1 MPRRTISIPA
11 DLHDRLDEYRAED
24 MSWPAFVE
32 DVVLPTLEGEHV
44 EITVEGELS
53 SDVVDRL
60 ETIEGK
66 IDDTRSQLPAATAR
80 EIEDSLRR

>member
-11 DLHDRLDEYRAED
+11 DLHERLDEYRPED
-24 MSWPAFVE
+24 MSWPAFVRE
-32 DVVLPTLEGEHV
+32 VVLPALEGDAV
-44 EITVEGELS
+44 EIMVDGELS

-66 IDDTRSQLPAATAR
+66 IDDTRSQLPAATAQ
-80 EIEDSLRR
+80 ELEDSLRR